1 MATLS
6 GVTKRTIDYYT
17 QLGLLQAERSASNY
31 RYYDRSA
38 LDTIHFIE
46 HAKNEGKT
54 LDEIKKMVFGK
65 RSEEIDVLELRLKI
79 RHLEEDV
86 EKVLAQLKETDPDK
100 YQDVKKKLSPES
112 LSLIQSLLLLLN

>member
-1 MATLS
+1 MAALS